1 MHNLSSLINLKKK
14 SRKGKEQL
22 GKKKIKSYQ
31 YSEKEIFDPIKQKQ
45 K

>member
-1 MHNLSSLINLKKK
+1 MHNLSSLINLKKNQEK
-14 SRKGKEQL
+14 AKNNL

-31 YSEKEIFDPIKQKQ
+31 YSGKEIFDPIKQKQ